1 MKCSQR
7 EVFLLPTPTHLQNSS
22 FSLHIIQKNHFS
34 RQGGCACHGNK
45 ENSVASKGMG
55 DLFQHVLVTG
65 WEECRGKVCR
75 DCWALWME
83 ADEYP

>member
-1 MKCSQR
+1 MEGRKCHSY
-7 EVFLLPTPTHLQNSS
+7 LQNSS
-22 FSLHIIQKNHFS
+22 FPLHIIQKNHFS

-45 ENSVASKGMG
+45 ENLVASKGAG
-55 DLFQHVLVTG
+55 DLDPHVLVTE
-65 WEECRGKVCR
+65 WEERGGKVYR